1 MVIEENEKKENSSS
15 ATLWVGQRTEM
26 KTTAAGPVCCA
37 LKTRVTTG
45 TKPYRPASSYPV
57 SLFCLVLHCI
67 LVNKHVLTAVLGF
80 PYTETLLS
88 LLRGGSAKI

>member
-67 LVNKHVLTAVLGF
+67 LVNKHELTAVLGF
-80 PYTETLLS
+80 PYIETLLS
-88 LLRGGSAKI
+88 L